1 MNKQSSLITVP
12 SQQAGRTRRLLI
24 AGATATV
31 MASMSLIGISH
42 AETAPAAAT
51 TTNVQ
56 QQQHTGSKHK
66 RMSPEQAEK
75 RFERM
80 LSRLVP
86 DASAEQKDK
95 LKAIAKAN
103 FEQLKPLHEKSREAR
118 VQRMKLLS
126 AEKIDRQALEQ
137 ARAAE
142 QQLADQRS
150 RITTKAF
157 ADAAEVLTP
166 AQRVK
171 AAEQLKKHRGFGFHG
186 KHHGH
191 GHKHHGEHKQK
202 AQQPAAQ
209 P

>member
-1 MNKQSSLITVP
+1 MNSQSTLTALPTTQS
-12 SQQAGRTRRLLI
+12 GRARRLLI

-31 MASMSLIGISH
+31 VATMSLIGTSH
-42 AETAPAAAT
+42 AQTPQQPAPT
-51 TTNVQ
+51 VQ
-56 QQQHTGSKHK
+56 QKHEHADGKHK
-66 RMSPEQAEK
+66 RGGPEQAEK

-80 LSRLVP
+80 LSHLVP
-86 DASAEQKDK
+86 DASAEQKGK
-95 LKAIAKAN
+95 LKAIAQAN
-103 FEQLKPLHEKSREAR
+103 FEQLRPLHEKSREAR
-118 VQRMKLLS
+118 EQRLKLLS
-126 AEKIDRQALEQ
+126 ADKIDRQALEQ
-137 ARAAE
+137 ARVAE

-171 AAEQLKKHRGFGFHG
+171 AAEQLKKHRGPFGFHG

-191 GHKHHGEHKQK
+191 KPHGERKP
-202 AQQPAAQ
+202 APQQPATQ